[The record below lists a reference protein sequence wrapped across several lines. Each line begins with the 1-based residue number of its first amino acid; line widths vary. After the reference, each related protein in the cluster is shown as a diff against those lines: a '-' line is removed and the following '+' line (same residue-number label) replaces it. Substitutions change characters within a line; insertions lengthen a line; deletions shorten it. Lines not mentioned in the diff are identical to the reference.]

1 VLALVPWQTLLNAF
15 GWVLAKIYDVVPN
28 YGLSIIIL
36 TLVIKLLLV
45 PLGIRQIK
53 SMQHMQAIQ
62 PKIKELQKKY
72 KNNKAKQQEETM
84 RLYKE
89 AGVNPLGGCLPLL
102 LQFPILIAM
111 YAVIRT
117 PVPNANYN
125 FQNPAQTQNVPAYLN
140 NHLPTDSKLYRVI
153 TTHDASGTSLLF
165 MNLQCSLSQSGT
177 QVEVLN
183 SAKKPATGAEGQ
195 PVILDCGDSKFPDVV
210 PYALLLVVMVA
221 STFYQQQQM
230 QKASPPGAQSSQQ
243 QQIMRFF
250 PLMFAFLGLTFPSGL
265 VLYWTLSNLFQVGQ
279 QTFLMRAGHIGPEAL
294 ERRISEQRA
303 KMADKAQQPPRL
315 GFMARMAERAEEAQK
330 QRERNPRPKN
340 PARKPPP
347 RGRRGR
353 PGSQRP
359 QKPPTKGTQPK
370 PPKSEG
376 PNPRKDDE
384 PPKDEA

>member
-1 VLALVPWQTLLNAF
+1 MVALVVWQELLNAF

-28 YGLSIIIL
+28 YGVSIIIL
-36 TLVIKLLLV
+36 TLVIKLVLV

-117 PVPNANYN
+117 PVPNAN
-125 FQNPAQTQNVPAYLN
+125 FDPSKPATSENVEYLN
-140 NHLPTDSKLYRVI
+140 NHLPTDSELYRVV
-153 TTHDASGTSLLF
+153 TQHDASGTSFLY

-183 SAKKPATGAEGQ
+183 SAKQPAVVDGQ
-195 PVILDCGDSKFPDVV
+195 PVTLDCGNQKFPDVI
-210 PYALLLVVMVA
+210 PYALLLLVMVG
-221 STFYQQQQM
+221 STFYQQYQM
-230 QKASPPGAQSSQQ
+230 QRASPPGAQSAQQ

-250 PLMFAFLGLTFPSGL
+250 PLVFAFLGLTFPSGL

-294 ERRISEQRA
+294 ERRMAEQRE
-303 KMADKAQQPPRL
+303 KMADKSQQPPRQ
-315 GFMARMAERAEEAQK
+315 GFMARMAERAEQAQK
-330 QRERNPRPKN
+330 QRDQGRRGGQKPPQAGAGAKPRPK
-340 PARKPPP
+340 
-347 RGRRGR
+347 
-353 PGSQRP
+353 
-359 QKPPTKGTQPK
+359 PK
-370 PPKSEG
+370 PPGNPGSSKRPPREG
-376 PNPRKDDE
+376 S
-384 PPKDEA
+384 

>member
-1 VLALVPWQTLLNAF
+1 VVALGAWQALLNAF

-28 YGLSIIIL
+28 YGVSIIIL
-36 TLVIKLLLV
+36 TLVIKLVLV

-117 PVPNANYN
+117 PVPNAN
-125 FQNPAQTQNVPAYLN
+125 FDPAKPDAAPQYLN
-140 NHLPTDSKLYRVI
+140 NHLPVDSELYRVV
-153 TTHDASGTSLLF
+153 TRREASGTSFLF
-165 MNLQCSLSQSGT
+165 LNLQCSLSQSGT
-177 QVEVLN
+177 HVKVLD
-183 SAKKPATGAEGQ
+183 SKKQPATVDGQ
-195 PVILDCGDSKFPDVV
+195 PVELDCGSHKFPDVI

-221 STFYQQQQM
+221 STFYQQYQM
-230 QKASPPGAQSSQQ
+230 QRASPPGAQSAQQ

-250 PLMFAFLGLTFPSGL
+250 PLVFAFLGLTFPSGL

-294 ERRISEQRA
+294 ERRMAEQREKLA
-303 KMADKAQQPPRL
+303 NKAQQPPKL
-315 GFMARMAERAEEAQK
+315 GFMAKMAQRAEEAQK
-330 QRERNPRPKN
+330 QRDQTQRNQRPGNQSKKPPSGKQRRRPGPQNPPKRPK
-340 PARKPPP
+340 PSATP
-347 RGRRGR
+347 
-353 PGSQRP
+353 
-359 QKPPTKGTQPK
+359 
-370 PPKSEG
+370 
-376 PNPRKDDE
+376 DE
-384 PPKDEA
+384 DEDES

>member
-1 VLALVPWQTLLNAF
+1 MLAIAAWQTLLDAF
-15 GWVLAKIYDVVPN
+15 GWALAKVYDVVPN
-28 YGLSIIIL
+28 YGVAIIIL
-36 TLVIKLLLV
+36 TLVIKLILL

-117 PVPNANYN
+117 PVPNADYVS
-125 FQNPAQTQNVPAYLN
+125 PTATPNVPAYLN
-140 NHLPTDSKLYRVI
+140 NHFPVGSELYRVV
-153 TTHDASGTSLLF
+153 TQHDTAGTSFLY

-177 QVEVLN
+177 KVQVVA
-183 SAKKPATGAEGQ
+183 SDKQPATTPDGQ
-195 PVILDCGDSKFPDVV
+195 PILLDCGDKKFPDVI
-210 PYALLLVVMVA
+210 PYALLLLLMIA

-230 QKASPPGAQSSQQ
+230 QRASPPGAQSSQQ

-279 QTFLMRAGHIGPEAL
+279 QSFLMRAGHIGPDAL
-294 ERRISEQRA
+294 ERRMAEQRE
-303 KMADKAQQPPRL
+303 KMANKENQPAKQ
-315 GFMARMAERAEEAQK
+315 GFMARMTERAEQAQK
-330 QRERNPRPKN
+330 QRDQNQRRTQPK
-340 PARKPPP
+340 KPPP
-347 RGRRGR
+347 KGRSR
-353 PGSQRP
+353 PRTTKPQRP
-359 QKPPTKGTQPK
+359 RPNKDPK
-370 PPKSEG
+370 PPK
-376 PNPRKDDE
+376 DE
-384 PPKDEA
+384 V